1 MLTNVSTML
10 RASAV
15 LAALALAAPANA
27 SVVFQ
32 TATTDPNALAN
43 DNTLVL
49 QGDGTTQGN
58 GFAGGSFFLG
68 ADFSVAKATLVTGVG
83 AAFAN
88 TADTSGSGSIF
99 GAIVQVDPTTGLPL
113 QPVETLASVTL
124 GKVVF
129 TPTTDGDTT
138 ASLSV
143 LLGPGTYGVVFGSGL
158 FSADGVADLLV
169 GNDTVGLPSV
179 FENDFAPFAADPSD
193 TDARLFVDGVP
204 APEPASVALLGFG
217 LVATGMAARRRRG

>member
-1 MLTNVSTML
+1 MLTNVSTAL
-10 RASAV
+10 LVSAV
-15 LAALALAAPANA
+15 LGALVAPAHA

-32 TATTDPNALAN
+32 TATADPNALAA

-58 GFAGGSFFLG
+58 GFAGGSFFVG
-68 ADFSVAKATLVTGVG
+68 ADFTVSAATRVTGIG

-88 TADTSGSGSIF
+88 TADTAGGGAIF
-99 GAIVQVDPTTGLPL
+99 GAIVQVDPMTGLPL

-124 GKVVF
+124 GNVVF
-129 TPTTDGDTT
+129 TPTVDGDTT
-138 ASLSV
+138 AALSV
-143 LLGPGTYGVVFGSGL
+143 VLGPGTYGVVFGSGL
-158 FSADGVADLLV
+158 FGADGVADLLL
-169 GNDTVGLPSV
+169 GNDPVGSASV

-204 APEPASVALLGFG
+204 APEPGSFALLGAG
-217 LVATGMAARRRRG
+217 TVLIGMAARRRR